1 MRRAVGLPEL
11 DGLLV
16 RDVVD
21 ESPAARAGLAS
32 GDMIVAAGGQ
42 PVRTVDDLYD
52 ALQAAGTGTVELSL
66 VHGTEERTVQVSLG
80 DAS

>member
-32 GDMIVAAGGQ
+32 GDMIVAVGGQ

-52 ALQAAGTGTVELSL
+52 ALQAAGTGTIELNL
-66 VHGTEERTVQVSLG
+66 VRGTEERTVQVPLG